1 MYVIYDTHE
10 KTDCAMI
17 CFYNNQDEQKKMMDN
32 QDIDDQVKEWQETH
46 TGNPPKFY
54 SRITIKEFTNREL
67 RFSNI

>member
-1 MYVIYDTHE
+1 MYVIFDTHE

-17 CFYNNQDEQKKMMDN
+17 CFHKNQDEQREMMHRL
-32 QDIDDQVKEWQETH
+32 DIDAQVKEWQRTH